1 MAVFDAF
8 GVIQGTLRTV
18 PTPVELDVPVN
29 EYPPPETNNEI
40 TEMPA
45 YHFPADLALPVHP
58 RRPAFRPPPPFFPRP
73 EPTAELPGYI
83 PIPPGIRAVYTT
95 GAALLLGQPE
105 MNRPRRR
112 IAPAIREGAAAL
124 GNFDIVGIARRWAI
138 RLGHNPEIN
147 PTL

>member
-1 MAVFDAF
+1 M
-8 GVIQGTLRTV
+8 
-18 PTPVELDVPVN
+18 
-29 EYPPPETNNEI
+29 
-40 TEMPA
+40 

-73 EPTAELPGYI
+73 EPPAELPGYI

-112 IAPAIREGAAAL
+112 IAPAIREGASAL
-124 GNFDIVGIARRWAI
+124 GNFDITGVARRWAI
-138 RLGHNPEIN
+138 RLDHNPEIN
-147 PTL
+147 PNL